1 MEPANFENTVD
12 RIIARDPRYRRE
24 AYLFVREGLDYTQKL
39 LVQSGQEGV
48 RHVTG
53 QELLSGIRAYA
64 LEGFGPMAMLVLQ
77 EWGVTRCEDFGELVF
92 NMIEGGLLAKTE
104 TDRHEDFQGG
114 YDFFEAFRRP
124 FFPKTPKDPARLPEP
139 NSNEA

>member
-12 RIIARDPRYRRE
+12 LIVARDPRYRRE

-39 LVQSGQEGV
+39 LVQSGQQGV

-64 LEGFGPMAMLVLQ
+64 LEVFGPMAMLVLQ
-77 EWGVTRCEDFGELVF
+77 EWGVTRCEDFGEMVF
-92 NMIEGGLLAKTE
+92 NMIDCGLLAKTDA
-104 TDRHEDFQGG
+104 DRREDFQGG

-124 FFPKTPKDPARLPEP
+124 FFPQTPKDPARWPEP
-139 NSNEA
+139 KSHEA